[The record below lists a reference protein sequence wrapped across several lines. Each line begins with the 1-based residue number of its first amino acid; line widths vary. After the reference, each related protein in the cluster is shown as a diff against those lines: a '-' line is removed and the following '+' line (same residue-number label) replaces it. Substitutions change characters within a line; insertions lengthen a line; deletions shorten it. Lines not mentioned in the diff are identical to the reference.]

1 MKLSE
6 RWRKLWAHN
15 HVENDEELPLGADED
30 PFAEPVVLEIRDV
43 IDLHAIPPKQ
53 AKEIVEEYLQQ
64 ARTRGFAAVRIIHGK
79 GIGVQREMVRKVLSR
94 TPFVTGFYDAPPQAG
109 GLGATIAELD
119 IAPGGDSPER
129 PLE

>member
-1 MKLSE
+1 MKL
-6 RWRKLWAHN
+6 RDHWRRLWADSPA
-15 HVENDEELPLGADED
+15 EEDEPPLGEHED
-30 PFAEPVVLEIRDV
+30 PFTEPVVMEICDV

-53 AKEIVEEYLQQ
+53 AKEVVEEYLQQ
-64 ARTRGFAAVRIIHGK
+64 ARARGFAAVRIIHGK

-109 GLGATIAELD
+109 GPGATIAELD
-119 IAPGGDSPER
+119 IAPGGDSSER